1 MSESASREVEEPLK
15 GIVESPKQIR
25 IQEACSTASDSLSNG
40 SAQVQTAAVMCHR
53 AAETEDTVTTPVTAG
68 NVQ

>member
-1 MSESASREVEEPLK
+1 MSESASREVEEPLE

-25 IQEACSTASDSLSNG
+25 IQEACSTASDNLSNR
-40 SAQVQTAAVMCHR
+40 SAQVQMAAVMRHR
-53 AAETEDTVTTPVTAG
+53 VAETEDTVTTPVTAE

>member
-25 IQEACSTASDSLSNG
+25 IQEASSTASDSLSNG
-40 SAQVQTAAVMCHR
+40 SAQVQTAAVMCRH
-53 AAETEDTVTTPVTAG
+53 AAETEDTVTMPVTAG